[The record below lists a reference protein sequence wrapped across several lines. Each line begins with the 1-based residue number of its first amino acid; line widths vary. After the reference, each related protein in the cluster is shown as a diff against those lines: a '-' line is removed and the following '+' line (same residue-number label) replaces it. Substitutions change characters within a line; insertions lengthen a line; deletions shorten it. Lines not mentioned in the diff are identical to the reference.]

1 MASDESNKYCY
12 RVTCI
17 DLYFYG
23 IQIWL
28 PRCVEND
35 VLRKTMNLSFILT
48 HYEDSP
54 SALSVCNCDFHS
66 EKQAGLKIS

>member
-12 RVTCI
+12 RATCI
-17 DLYFYG
+17 DLYFYA

-28 PRCVEND
+28 PRCVEN
-35 VLRKTMNLSFILT
+35 VLRKTMNLSFILA

-54 SALSVCNCDFHS
+54 SALSVCNYDFHS